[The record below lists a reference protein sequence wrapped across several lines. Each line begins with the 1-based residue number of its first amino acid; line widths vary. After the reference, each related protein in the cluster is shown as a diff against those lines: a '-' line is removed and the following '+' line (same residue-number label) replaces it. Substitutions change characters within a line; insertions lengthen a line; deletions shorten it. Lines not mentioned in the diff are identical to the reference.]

1 MAQLVFENNASALLA
16 ASIDDQDTTI
26 QVAAGFGA
34 LFPNPGAGQYFVV
47 VLRNAAGAYEVCHC
61 TGRSGDLLM
70 VERAKEG
77 TAAQHWVNNQTRV
90 ECRATKGTFEAFIQ
104 RTGDVMSGDLD
115 MDGNQLIDA
124 KITGNDTVINGGQIV
139 GVPIRG
145 ALNDDSNEIFVP
157 SDGST
162 PTIGGAPILTAG
174 NGARA
179 LPVGSI
185 IMWFGSVQNIP
196 QGWALCDGTNGTPD
210 LRGRFIIGAGGG
222 VALGETGG
230 STTTSA
236 SGNHNHGGS
245 TASHALTTQQIP
257 SHSHGGWYNT
267 GFERGIAQAPPIGSQ
282 RSGVVIPGVT
292 RNDAGSL
299 DTTSNSAQSNSLT
312 TPVGGGQGHSHGISN
327 SGTHTHT
334 VTPPYVGV
342 YFIMR
347 VS

>member
-16 ASIDDQDTTI
+16 ASVDDQDTTI
-26 QVAAGFGA
+26 QVAVGFGA

-47 VLRNAAGAYEVCHC
+47 VLRDATGAYEVCHC
-61 TGRSGDLLM
+61 TGRSGDLLT

-115 MDGNQLIDA
+115 MDGHQLIDA
-124 KITGNDTVINGGQIV
+124 EVIGNDTVISGGQIV

-157 SDGST
+157 PDGST
-162 PTIGGAPILTAG
+162 PTIGGTPILTAA
-174 NGARA
+174 NGAQA

-185 IMWFGSVQNIP
+185 IMWFGSPNNIP
-196 QGWALCDGTNGTPD
+196 NGWALCDGSNGTPD
-210 LRGRFIIGAGGG
+210 MRGLMPIGAGNGI
-222 VALGETGG
+222 ALGQEVG
-230 STTTSA
+230 SA
-236 SGNHNHGGS
+236 
-245 TASHALTTQQIP
+245 TASTSSSG
-257 SHSHGGWYNT
+257 SHSHGGSS
-267 GFERGIAQAPPIGSQ
+267 GS
-282 RSGVVIPGVT
+282 T
-292 RNDAGSL
+292 
-299 DTTSNSAQSNSLT
+299 SLT
-312 TPVGGGQGHSHGISN
+312 TAQLPSHSHRLLGATGSGVTDTVVNSPSAVGVGASRNASSGPYAATTNAGTPFVEGTGSGQGHSHSIS
-327 SGTHTHT
+327 SDGAHTHT
-334 VTPPYVGV
+334 VSLQPPARGL

>member
-61 TGRSGDLLM
+61 TGRSGDLLT

-104 RTGDVMSGDLD
+104 RTGGVMSGDLD

-124 KITGNDTVINGGQIV
+124 EITGNGTVINGGQIV

-162 PTIGGAPILTAG
+162 PTIGGAPILTAA
-174 NGARA
+174 NGAQA

-245 TASHALTTQQIP
+245 TASHTLTTQQIP

-299 DTTSNSAQSNSLT
+299 DTTNNSAQSNSLT
-312 TPVGGGQGHSHGISN
+312 TPVGGGQGHSHGISD
-327 SGTHTHT
+327 SGSHTHT

>member
-61 TGRSGDLLM
+61 TGRSGDLLT

-124 KITGNDTVINGGQIV
+124 EITGNDTVINGGQIV

-162 PTIGGAPILTAG
+162 PTIGGAPILTAA
-174 NGARA
+174 NGAQA

-185 IMWFGSVQNIP
+185 IMWFGSPNNIP
-196 QGWALCDGTNGTPD
+196 NGWALCDGSNGTPD
-210 LRGRFIIGAGGG
+210 MRGLMPIGVGNGI
-222 VALGETGG
+222 ALGQKVG
-230 STTTSA
+230 SA
-236 SGNHNHGGS
+236 
-245 TASHALTTQQIP
+245 TASTSSSG
-257 SHSHGGWYNT
+257 SHSHGGSS
-267 GFERGIAQAPPIGSQ
+267 GS
-282 RSGVVIPGVT
+282 T
-292 RNDAGSL
+292 
-299 DTTSNSAQSNSLT
+299 SLT
-312 TPVGGGQGHSHGISN
+312 TAQLPPHSHRLLGDSSQATTATHGLNSPQTRSVAGRTAAVTTAYYEDAGATATQLVENTGSGQGHSHSIS
-327 SGTHTHT
+327 SDGAHTHT
-334 VTPPYVGV
+334 VSLQPPARGL

>member
-222 VALGETGG
+222 VALGERGG

-245 TASHALTTQQIP
+245 TASHTLTIQQIP
-257 SHSHGGWYNT
+257 AHFHVQGGTEDTDGPVNGTVHST
-267 GFERGIAQAPPIGSQ
+267 PIGG
-282 RSGVVIPGVT
+282 RYDYEGNGVVRRYRT
-292 RNDAGSL
+292 E
-299 DTTSNSAQSNSLT
+299 TT
-312 TPVGGGQGHSHGISN
+312 GGGQGHTHSIASDGA
-327 SGTHTHT
+327 HTHT